1 MKKTFLKLTALLGL
15 FLLPFTAFAEEPI
28 QSLNKMSQAMR
39 DLNYEIAFVQTTP
52 TNMDSFRYRHIK
64 QGQKVYAQLVTLD
77 GEQQEIIQRG
87 NLVSYFQPDSR
98 AFTINS
104 GEIVDALPA
113 VIRTDFSKLSQNYD
127 FIKLGKDR
135 IAGRFVDTIRIVP
148 KDDFRYQYLVFLD
161 EENGLLLRSDMLD
174 REGKLLDQ
182 FRVVN
187 LYIGDGLS
195 VLVEYLTHV
204 NVPPLLLDKKAN
216 KTSSFSW
223 QPGWLPKGF
232 KLVNRSIETD
242 SGENISVPN
251 NLLLQKAIEIIK

>member
-39 DLNYEIAFVQTTP
+39 DLNYELAFVQTTP

-161 EENGLLLRSDMLD
+161 EENGLLLRGDMLD
-174 REGKLLDQ
+174 REGKLI
-182 FRVVN
+182 V
-187 LYIGDGLS
+187 
-195 VLVEYLTHV
+195 
-204 NVPPLLLDKKAN
+204 
-216 KTSSFSW
+216 
-223 QPGWLPKGF
+223 
-232 KLVNRSIETD
+232 
-242 SGENISVPN
+242 
-251 NLLLQKAIEIIK
+251 

>member
-113 VIRTDFSKLSQNYD
+113 VIRTDFSKLSQQAD
-127 FIKLGKDR
+127 LSIP
-135 IAGRFVDTIRIVP
+135 FVLCQKTIFAINT
-148 KDDFRYQYLVFLD
+148 L
-161 EENGLLLRSDMLD
+161 
-174 REGKLLDQ
+174 
-182 FRVVN
+182 
-187 LYIGDGLS
+187 
-195 VLVEYLTHV
+195 
-204 NVPPLLLDKKAN
+204 
-216 KTSSFSW
+216 FS
-223 QPGWLPKGF
+223 
-232 KLVNRSIETD
+232 
-242 SGENISVPN
+242 
-251 NLLLQKAIEIIK
+251 